1 MLIVNGTLVTFDSM
15 RPASE
20 QVVPNGAI
28 AIEGNRIVA
37 VGPEDKVRAAY
48 PSYDI
53 VDARGGLVLPGFI
66 NLHTHLYSAFARG
79 MALPGE
85 APRNFPE
92 ILERLWWKVDK
103 ALTLEDCRQSALCMM
118 VEAVAAGSTTLFD
131 HHASPG
137 AVRGSLDAIADA
149 AHQVGIRACL
159 CYEVSDRDGPAVR
172 DHGLE
177 ENADFIKA
185 CGEESRL
192 VKALFGLHAAFT
204 LEDGTLARAG
214 EMAQALDVGGHI
226 HVAEDPVDDR
236 TCRQRFGA
244 PLIERL
250 IKHQILRSKTIA
262 AHCIHLDDAAIRLL
276 GESGAMVAHNPQ
288 SNANNAV
295 GVAPLGKLRLAGCPI
310 GLGTDGY
317 THNMVSAIVTM
328 TQVHKLAS
336 GDPRKCGFAEA
347 VYAPFE
353 TNAVF
358 ASQVFRAPLGRIA
371 PGALGDLVVWDYVPY
386 TPLTGDNV
394 PGHLIFGF
402 PQARACTAI
411 IDGKV
416 VMRDGEFP
424 GLDRRAIAARGRDLA
439 AKFWNRLGAL

>member
-1 MLIVNGTLVTFDSM
+1 MLIVNGTIVTFDSG
-15 RPASE
+15 RPAAD
-20 QVVPNGAI
+20 QVILDGAV

-37 VGPEDKVRAAY
+37 VGPQDMVRAAY
-48 PSYDI
+48 AGHEV

-79 MALPGE
+79 MPLRGE
-85 APRNFPE
+85 PPRNFPE

-103 ALTLEDCRQSALCMM
+103 ALTLDDCHQSALCMM
-118 VEAVAAGSTTLFD
+118 LEAVAAGSTTLFD

-137 AVRGSLDAIADA
+137 AVRGSLNAIAEA
-149 AHQVGIRACL
+149 ARQVGIRACL

-172 DHGLE
+172 DQGLE
-177 ENADFIKA
+177 ENADFIKS
-185 CGEESRL
+185 CGEDNRL

-204 LEDGTLARAG
+204 LEDATLARAG
-214 EMAQALDVGGHI
+214 EMAQTLDVGCHI
-226 HVAEDPVDDR
+226 HVAEDPVDDW
-236 TCRQRFGA
+236 TCRKRFGA
-244 PLIERL
+244 PVIERL
-250 IKHQILRSKTIA
+250 IKHHILRPKTIA

-276 GESGAMVAHNPQ
+276 GERGAMVAHNPQ

-295 GVAPLGKLRLAGCPI
+295 GVAPLGKLRLAGSPI

-317 THNMVSAIVTM
+317 THNMVSALVTM

-336 GDPRKCGFAEA
+336 GDPRACGFGEPISAA
-347 VYAPFE
+347 FE

-371 PGALGDLVVWDYVPY
+371 PGALADLVVWDYAPY
-386 TPLTGDNV
+386 TPLIAGNLA
-394 PGHLIFGF
+394 GHVIFGF
-402 PQARACTAI
+402 PQARARTAI

-424 GLDRRAIAARGRDLA
+424 TLDRHAIAARGQELA
-439 AKFWNRLGAL
+439 VKLWQRLGAL

>member
-1 MLIVNGTLVTFDSM
+1 MLIANGTLLTFDGARS
-15 RPASE
+15 PADR
-20 QVVPNGAI
+20 VIPGGAV
-28 AIEGNRIVA
+28 AIEGNRIAA
-37 VGPEDKVRAAY
+37 VGPEGQLRAAY
-48 PSYDI
+48 PGRDV

-103 ALTLEDCRQSALCMM
+103 ALTLEDCHQSALCMM

-137 AVRGSLDAIADA
+137 AVRGSLDAIARA
-149 AHQVGIRACL
+149 ARQVGIRACL

-172 DHGLE
+172 DQGVE
-177 ENADFIKA
+177 ENTDFIRA
-185 CGEESRL
+185 CGEGIGL
-192 VKALFGLHAAFT
+192 VKALFGLHAGFT
-204 LEDGTLARAG
+204 LEDATLAHAG
-214 EMAQALDVGGHI
+214 ERAQALDVGCHI

-244 PLIERL
+244 PLVERL
-250 IKHQILRSKTIA
+250 IKRQVLKPKTIA

-276 GESGAMVAHNPQ
+276 GESGATVAHNPQ

-295 GVAPLGKLRLAGCPI
+295 GVAPLGKLRLAGSPI

-317 THNMVSAIVTM
+317 THNMVSALVTM
-328 TQVHKLAS
+328 TQVHRLAS
-336 GDPRKCGFAEA
+336 GDPRACGFGEPVAAAFEA
-347 VYAPFE
+347 
-353 TNAVF
+353 NAAF
-358 ASQVFRAPLGRIA
+358 ASQVFQAPLGRIA
-371 PGALGDLVVWDYVPY
+371 PGALADLVVWDYVPY
-386 TPLTGDNV
+386 TPLTAANV

-402 PQARACTAI
+402 PQARARTAI
-411 IDGKV
+411 VDGKV

-424 GLDRRAIAARGRDLA
+424 GLDRHAVAARGKELA
-439 AKFWNRLGAL
+439 VKLWQRLGAA

>member
-1 MLIVNGTLVTFDSM
+1 VLIVNGTVVTFDSM
-15 RPASE
+15 QPPSE
-20 QVVPNGAI
+20 QVIPTGAI
-28 AIEGNRIVA
+28 AIEGSRIVA
-37 VGPEDKVRAAY
+37 VGPEDGVRAAY
-48 PSYDI
+48 PGHEV
-53 VDARGGLVLPGFI
+53 VDARGGVVLPGFI

-92 ILERLWWKVDK
+92 ILERLWWKLDK
-103 ALTLEDCRQSALCMM
+103 ALTLEDCHQSALCMM

-137 AVRGSLDAIADA
+137 AVRGSLDAIAGA
-149 AHQVGIRACL
+149 ARQVGIRACL

-172 DHGLE
+172 DQGLE

-185 CGEESRL
+185 CGDGHAL
-192 VKALFGLHAAFT
+192 VKALLGLHAAFT

-214 EMAQALDVGGHI
+214 ERAQALDVGCHI

-236 TCRQRFGA
+236 TCRQRFGS

-250 IKHQILRSKTIA
+250 VKHHILTPKTIV
-262 AHCIHLDDAAIRLL
+262 AHCIHLDGAAIRLL
-276 GESGAMVAHNPQ
+276 GDSGAMVAHNPQ

-295 GVAPLGKLRLAGCPI
+295 GVAPLATLRLAGCPI

-317 THNMVSAIVTM
+317 THNMLSALVTM
-328 TQVHKLAS
+328 TQVHKLAT
-336 GDPRKCGFAEA
+336 GDPRTCGFAEPVAA
-347 VYAPFE
+347 VFE
-353 TNAVF
+353 TNATF
-358 ASQVFRAPLGRIA
+358 ASQIFGAPLGRIA
-371 PGALGDLVVWDYVPY
+371 PGALADLVVWDYVPY
-386 TPLTGDNV
+386 TPLTAANV

-402 PQARACTAI
+402 PQARARTVVV
-411 IDGKV
+411 DGKV

-424 GLDRRAIAARGRDLA
+424 ALDRHAIAARGRELA
-439 AKFWNRLGAL
+439 ARLWQRLGAL

>member
-172 DHGLE
+172 DQGVE
-177 ENADFIKA
+177 ENADFIRA
-185 CGEESRL
+185 CGE
-192 VKALFGLHAAFT
+192 G
-204 LEDGTLARAG
+204 
-214 EMAQALDVGGHI
+214 
-226 HVAEDPVDDR
+226 
-236 TCRQRFGA
+236 
-244 PLIERL
+244 
-250 IKHQILRSKTIA
+250 
-262 AHCIHLDDAAIRLL
+262 
-276 GESGAMVAHNPQ
+276 
-288 SNANNAV
+288 
-295 GVAPLGKLRLAGCPI
+295 I
-310 GLGTDGY
+310 G
-317 THNMVSAIVTM
+317 
-328 TQVHKLAS
+328 
-336 GDPRKCGFAEA
+336 
-347 VYAPFE
+347 
-353 TNAVF
+353 
-358 ASQVFRAPLGRIA
+358 
-371 PGALGDLVVWDYVPY
+371 
-386 TPLTGDNV
+386 
-394 PGHLIFGF
+394 
-402 PQARACTAI
+402 
-411 IDGKV
+411 
-416 VMRDGEFP
+416 
-424 GLDRRAIAARGRDLA
+424 
-439 AKFWNRLGAL
+439 

>member
-1 MLIVNGTLVTFDSM
+1 MLIVNGTLVTFDSL
-15 RPASE
+15 RPPSE
-20 QVVPNGAI
+20 QVIPTGAI
-28 AIEGNRIVA
+28 AIEGNRIAA
-37 VGPEDKVRAAY
+37 VGPEEKVRAAY
-48 PSYDI
+48 PGHEV
-53 VDARGGLVLPGFI
+53 VDARGGVVLPGFI

-85 APRNFPE
+85 APRNFTE

-103 ALTLEDCRQSALCMM
+103 ALTLEDCHQSALCMM
-118 VEAVAAGSTTLFD
+118 VEAVAAGGTTLVD

-137 AVRGSLDAIADA
+137 AVRGSLDAIAQA
-149 AHQVGIRACL
+149 ARQVGIRACL

-172 DHGLE
+172 DQGLE
-177 ENADFIKA
+177 ENAAFIEA
-185 CGEESRL
+185 CAKGDGL

-214 EMAQALDVGGHI
+214 EQAQALDVGCHI
-226 HVAEDPVDDR
+226 HVAEDGVDDW

-250 IKHQILRSKTIA
+250 IRHQILKPKTIA

-295 GVAPLGKLRLAGCPI
+295 GVAPLGKLRLAGSPI

-317 THNMVSAIVTM
+317 THNMVSAMVTM

-336 GDPRKCGFAEA
+336 RDPRTCGFGEPVSA
-347 VYAPFE
+347 VFE
-353 TNAVF
+353 TNAIF
-358 ASQVFRAPLGRIA
+358 ASQVFRVPLGRIA
-371 PGALGDLVVWDYVPY
+371 LGALADIVVWDYMPY
-386 TPLTGDNV
+386 TPLTAANV
-394 PGHLIFGF
+394 AGHLIFGF
-402 PQARACTAI
+402 PQARARTAV
-411 IDGKV
+411 IDGELI
-416 VMRDGEFP
+416 MRDGEFP
-424 GLDRRAIAARGRDLA
+424 GLDRQAIAARGRELA
-439 AKFWNRLGAL
+439 TKLWQRLGAG

>member
-1 MLIVNGTLVTFDSM
+1 MLIVNGTLVTFDSA
-15 RPASE
+15 RPPSD
-20 QVVPNGAI
+20 QIIPNGAV
-28 AIEGNRIVA
+28 AIEGNYILA
-37 VGPEDKVRAAY
+37 VGQEDRVRAAY
-48 PSYDI
+48 PGRDV

-85 APRNFPE
+85 APRNFLE

-137 AVRGSLDAIADA
+137 AVRGSLEAIAGA
-149 AHQVGIRACL
+149 ARHVGIRACL

-172 DHGLE
+172 DQGLE
-177 ENADFIKA
+177 ENVEFIKA
-185 CGEESRL
+185 CGEGNAL

-204 LEDGTLARAG
+204 LEDGTLSRAG
-214 EMAQALDVGGHI
+214 EMAQALDVGCHI

-236 TCRQRFGA
+236 ACRQRFGA

-250 IKHQILRSKTIA
+250 IKHQILRPKTIA

-295 GVAPLGKLRLAGCPI
+295 GVAPLSTLRLAGCPI

-336 GDPRKCGFAEA
+336 GDPRRGGFAEA
-347 VYAPFE
+347 AYAACE

-371 PGALGDLVVWDYVPY
+371 PGALADLVVWDYVPY
-386 TPLTGDNV
+386 TPLTSDNV
-394 PGHLIFGF
+394 PGHLIFGL
-402 PQARACTAI
+402 PQARARTAI

-424 GLDRRAIAARGRDLA
+424 GLDRQAIAARGRELA
-439 AKFWNRLGAL
+439 AKLWQRLGAH